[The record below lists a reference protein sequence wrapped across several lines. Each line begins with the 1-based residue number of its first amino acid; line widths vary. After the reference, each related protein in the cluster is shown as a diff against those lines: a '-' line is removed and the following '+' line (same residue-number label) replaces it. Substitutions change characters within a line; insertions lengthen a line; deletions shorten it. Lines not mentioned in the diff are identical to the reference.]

1 MDMQLRPVS
10 NYYEYETV
18 QSVLNSRS
26 GVRPTLPS
34 RSGQHPPSA
43 YTHNPQ
49 QSNVYVDANSNSLPR
64 NQPIQGRGQIS
75 RTTNQSHRGPFV
87 TQVMIGEQQQNGTK
101 V

>member
-1 MDMQLRPVS
+1 MQLRPVS

-26 GVRPTLPS
+26 GIRPTLPS
-34 RSGQHPPSA
+34 RSVQHPSTT
-43 YTHNPQ
+43 YTHNSQP
-49 QSNVYVDANSNSLPR
+49 SNVYVDGNSNSLPR

-75 RTTNQSHRGPFV
+75 RASNQPHRGPFV